1 MHIARRGSLS
11 THARDRRGLRVRVGV
26 HSGVAEADVKGS
38 DPQSRRTK
46 YGGRALG
53 TTKAMGDCGHGG
65 TVTLSEACLAA
76 LARSPDRLVQ
86 LAHVIHLGDY
96 MFPAGSAAS
105 GGADAVASSAVYA
118 AVAPDMPARVPLLLS
133 RPLRGVTQ
141 VRVSRHVVWGR

>member
-1 MHIARRGSLS
+1 MHNC
-11 THARDRRGLRVRVGV
+11 RGLRVRMGV
-26 HSGVAEADVKGS
+26 HSGVAEADVKGA

-53 TTKAMGDCGHGG
+53 TAKAMGDCGHGG

-86 LAHVIHLGDY
+86 LVHVIHLGDY
-96 MFPAGSAAS
+96 AF
-105 GGADAVASSAVYA
+105 GGAATSDAADALASSAVYA

-141 VRVSRHVVWGR
+141 VRVSRRDFWAPAAAARDGQRGIHA